1 MSATA
6 TFWVVIGLITAG
18 SMAMRLF
25 PMLAHGRFET
35 PPVLKRLLA
44 HMPTAVLAA
53 LMIPGS
59 VWITEN
65 DVYEVSPERI
75 VALIIGATVGYFT
88 KSIIATIAAG
98 LAALWAIQYLF

>member
-1 MSATA
+1 MSDAA
-6 TFWVVIGLITAG
+6 TFWLVIGLITVG
-18 SMAMRLF
+18 TMAMRFF

-35 PPVLKRLLA
+35 PPTLKRLLA

-59 VWITEN
+59 VWLTSEN
-65 DVYEVSPERI
+65 GYEVSPERI
-75 VALIIGATVGYFT
+75 LALIVGATVGYIT

-98 LAALWAIQYLF
+98 LAALWAIQYLL